1 MTAFPSASPALAV
14 SLEPWAAPLPWVL
27 LALAVPGLLFLA
39 WRRYAPPRL
48 PALRQHAA
56 FDNADRAR
64 IDELRARAESRLTEV
79 GQRLA
84 EAGGRVRNT
93 PRLRRALDAHAAA
106 RRVHDGADDTP
117 DLVESVG
124 VLVLLDLAE
133 DHHARA
139 VARRRGEAP
148 EVRTHCYTN
157 PLHGTDTE
165 HVDWREVG
173 GTRVTGVPLCS
184 DCAEAVRTRRRPN
197 VLPDRDR
204 GRTVP
209 YYKVP
214 AARSV
219 WAATG
224 FGTLRSDL
232 VERVLR
238 GEHRD

>member
-1 MTAFPSASPALAV
+1 MTPTSPEFPVSFLSPG
-14 SLEPWAAPLPWVL
+14 PWAAPLPWVL
-27 LALAVPGLLFLA
+27 LALTVTGLLFLI
-39 WRRYAPPRL
+39 WRRYALPPL

-56 FDNADRAR
+56 FDNADLAR
-64 IDELRARAESRLTEV
+64 INELRARAEDRLTEV
-79 GQRLA
+79 GRLLA
-84 EAGGRVRNT
+84 TSGERVRNT

-106 RRVHDGADDTP
+106 RRVHDGAGEDP
-117 DLVESVG
+117 DLAESVG

-148 EVRTHCYTN
+148 EMRVHCYAN
-157 PLHGTDTE
+157 PLHGTNTE
-165 HVDWREVG
+165 QVDWREVG
-173 GTRVTGVPLCS
+173 GTRVTAVPLCA

-214 AARSV
+214 AERSV

-224 FGTLRSDL
+224 FGTLQSDL

-238 GEHRD
+238 GEHRG

>member
-1 MTAFPSASPALAV
+1 MSPV
-14 SLEPWAAPLPWVL
+14 SRTSPLPLPPLESWAAPLPWVL
-27 LALAVPGLLFLA
+27 LALAVPGILFLI
-39 WRRYAPPRL
+39 WRRYALPPL

-64 IDELRARAESRLTEV
+64 VNELRTRARGRLTEV

-84 EAGGRVRNT
+84 ESGERVRNT

-106 RRVHDGADDTP
+106 RRVHDGVGEAP
-117 DLVESVG
+117 GLVESVG

-148 EVRTHCYTN
+148 DVRVHCYAN

-173 GTRVTGVPLCS
+173 GTRVTGVPLCA

-197 VLPDRDR
+197 VLPDRGR

-224 FGTLRSDL
+224 FGTLQSDL

-238 GEHRD
+238 GEHRG